1 MGGIVAMSEQI
12 VELDEIGGGIALI
25 KMQDKANRNTFS
37 NELIAGLTDAFARI
51 GSRTDIKAVIL
62 TGYDSYFSSGG
73 TQEGLRDLFEGKFKF
88 TDKDLYSLALNC
100 PVPVIAA
107 MQGHGIG
114 GGFVLG
120 MFADFVI
127 LSRESIYTANFMKY
141 GFTPGMGSTFILPEK
156 LGMALAEEMMLTARN
171 YRGDDLQKRGIAFP
185 VLARDEV
192 VPYAIELAKNL
203 AEKPRISLVT
213 LKDHLV
219 ASLREKLPV
228 FIEQEVAMHELTF
241 HQPEVKDRINE
252 LFGN

>member
-1 MGGIVAMSEQI
+1 MSEQI
-12 VELDEIGGGIALI
+12 VEIIEIDDGIAVI

-37 NELIAGLTDAFARI
+37 NDLISGLTEAFANI
-51 GSRTDIKAVIL
+51 GQRTDIKAVIL

-73 TQEGLRDLFEGKFKF
+73 TQEGLRDLFEGKYKF

-120 MFADFVI
+120 MFADFVV
-127 LSRESIYTANFMKY
+127 LSRESIYTTNFMKY

-156 LGMALAEEMMLTARN
+156 LGIALAEEMMLTARN
-171 YRGDDLQKRGIAFP
+171 YRGEELQKRGIAFS
-185 VLARDEV
+185 VLPRDEV
-192 VPYAIELAKNL
+192 LPYAIELAKSL
-203 AEKPRISLVT
+203 ADKPRVSLVT

-219 ASLREKLPV
+219 ASLRAKLPG
-228 FIEQEVAMHELTF
+228 FIQQEVAMHELTF
-241 HQPEVKDRINE
+241 HQPEVKDRINA